1 MRPLLIDPEVMP
13 PGAIV
18 QPAQTGGSSLAAAL
32 SRPVPQQALQ
42 AQGLSIPLST
52 LQGLANALSK
62 PGDPVAAA
70 MPGQTVDP
78 RTGMGNM
85 PTGVDPYA
93 AMTAQQ
99 LAQQAQ
105 SVQPFGAPGT
115 PSAQFNPP
123 PAPPSWLDRMMQGQE
138 AQNGAQPQM
147 PPQGQLPPPV
157 SSAPGWFD
165 QGGALSRLFGSGG
178 GYGGGA
184 GGQ

>member
-1 MRPLLIDPEVMP
+1 MRPLLIDPTMMP

-18 QPAQTGGSSLAAAL
+18 PPAQTGGSSLAAAL
-32 SRPVPQQALQ
+32 SRPVPQQTLQ

-52 LQGLANALSK
+52 MQALKGLIAGDGK
-62 PGDPVAAA
+62 PADPVAAA

-93 AMTAQQ
+93 AMTSHQ

-105 SVQPFGAPGT
+105 SVQPFGAAGT
-115 PSAQFNPP
+115 PSAQFNPS
-123 PAPPSWLDRMMQGQE
+123 PAPPSWLERMMQGQ
-138 AQNGAQPQM
+138 QGAQPS
-147 PPQGQLPPPV
+147 PQGQLPPPV
-157 SSAPGWFD
+157 SSAPGLFD

-184 GGQ
+184 GGQQ